1 MSKPSDDAN
10 IYQPVP
16 IEEFLSRPQVL
27 VDTYIK
33 LAQNKFILIAKGGQ
47 NTPADSLEKYKSRN
61 LDCLY
66 IRVEDYQRLL
76 LATIQGAVAVAGD
89 KRMPINTRATVVQDA
104 MKAVYQEIADLGF
117 NDQVYS
123 HARLVNHATLTMLKD
138 QTMGDMLEKFGM
150 FSREG
155 MAHSMMV
162 SMVSVMLGMK
172 HEWVKPA
179 TLEKLGMG
187 GFLHDVGK
195 SKLPPQIASMQ
206 YERMNR
212 DEKVIYHSHCEV
224 GFQLLAQTKSVPED
238 VLLIVA
244 QHHERADGT
253 GFPKGIKDFAIS
265 PLARVVSL
273 ANAFVERIADEGKP
287 LSGDAA
293 FRVFEEFRVHR
304 GPHFNK
310 EALRALGKCL
320 DLKTQQAAG

>member
-1 MSKPSDDAN
+1 MSKTPDDN

-16 IEEFLSRPQVL
+16 IEEFLARPQVL

-33 LAQNKFILIAKGGQ
+33 LAPSKYILIAKGGQ

-61 LDCLY
+61 LECLY

-76 LATIQGAVAVAGD
+76 MATLQGAAAVAGD
-89 KRMPINTRATVVQDA
+89 KRMPLSTRATVIQDA
-104 MKAVYQEIADLGF
+104 MKAVYREIADLGF

-123 HARLVNHATLTMLKD
+123 HARLVNHATLTLLKD
-138 QTMGDMLEKFGM
+138 NSMGDMLEKFGM

-179 TLEKLGMG
+179 TLEKLGLG
-187 GFLHDVGK
+187 GFLHDIGK
-195 SKLPPQIASMQ
+195 TKLPPQIANMQ

-224 GFQLLAQTKSVPED
+224 GFQLLAQSKAIPED

-244 QHHERADGT
+244 QHHERADGS
-253 GFPKGIKDFAIS
+253 GFPKGIKDFQIS

-287 LSGDAA
+287 LNPEAA

-304 GPHFNK
+304 NPHFNK
-310 EALRALGKCL
+310 DAMRALAKCL
-320 DLKTQQAAG
+320 DIKSQQAAG

>member
-1 MSKPSDDAN
+1 MSKTPDDN

-16 IEEFLSRPQVL
+16 IEEFLARPQVL

-33 LAQNKFILIAKGGQ
+33 LAPNKYILIAKGGQ
-47 NTPADSLEKYKSRN
+47 NTPADSLEKYKSRS
-61 LDCLY
+61 LECLY

-76 LATIQGAVAVAGD
+76 MATLQSAAAVAGD
-89 KRMPINTRATVVQDA
+89 KKMPINTRATVVQDA
-104 MKAVYQEIADLGF
+104 MKAVYREIADLGF

-138 QTMGDMLEKFGM
+138 SNMSDMLEKFGM

-195 SKLPPQIASMQ
+195 TKLPPAIANMQ

-212 DEKVIYHSHCEV
+212 DEKVIYHSHTEV
-224 GFQLLAQTKSVPED
+224 GFQLLAQSKTIPED
-238 VLLIVA
+238 ILLIVA
-244 QHHERADGT
+244 QHHELADGS
-253 GFPKGIKDFAIS
+253 GFPKGIKDFQIS

-287 LSGDAA
+287 LSAEAA
-293 FRVFEEFRVHR
+293 FKVFEEFRVHR
-304 GPHFNK
+304 APHFNK
-310 EALRALGKCL
+310 DALRALAKCL
-320 DLKTQQAAG
+320 DIKAQQAAG